1 MLNASIFAGKLLR
14 DIPAAHS
21 SKPIL
26 RTCIATRHWSS
37 AVLLT
42 KLASMTNSAHMQ
54 PKLVGILGGMG
65 PAATVD
71 LMHKVIEFTPA
82 SRDQDHVPLVV
93 WNVPQIPARTEAIDS
108 DSAPSPI
115 AALEEGARAL
125 ATAGAATIAIACNTA
140 HFWAAEIETASGLP
154 LLHIADAALDELSE
168 RTQRSGS
175 RARAVLLAT
184 GGTHRTGV
192 YAHRA
197 VARGMLLEV
206 CDEANQAE
214 VERAITWVKRGDVEQ
229 AVRVLQPVLDSLRA
243 NGVEIF
249 VLGCT
254 ELPLVVQAMYSQIQC
269 VDATAALARSIVA
282 FSLSSHSEVE
292 HAQVKN

>member
-1 MLNASIFAGKLLR
+1 MLGSLNSVSSMKR
-14 DIPAAHS
+14 DIPTAHS
-21 SKPIL
+21 SPRFL
-26 RTCIATRHWSS
+26 CSRIATRHWSNEEM
-37 AVLLT
+37 LT
-42 KLASMTNSAHMQ
+42 KLADMTTSSRTS

-71 LMHKVIEFTPA
+71 LMRKIIELTPA

-93 WNVPQIPARTEAIDS
+93 WNVPQIPARTEAIES
-108 DSAPSPI
+108 EMATSPI

-125 ATAGAATIAIACNTA
+125 ATAGASTIAIACNTA
-140 HFWAAEIETASGLP
+140 HYWADEIEAASGLP
-154 LLHIADAALDELSE
+154 LLHIADAALDELAA
-168 RTQRSGS
+168 RGGPL
-175 RARAVLLAT
+175 ARAALLAT
-184 GGTHRTGV
+184 SGTHKTGV

-197 VARGMLLEV
+197 SARGMMLEV
-206 CDEANQAE
+206 CDDTSQAN
-214 VERAITWVKRGDVEQ
+214 VERAIMLVKGGNIEL

-254 ELPLVVQAMYSQIQC
+254 ELPLVVQAKRSQIQC

-282 FSLSSHSEVE
+282 FSLSACREID
-292 HAQVKN
+292 AALVKH